1 MGILVTGGLGF
12 IGSNLVDSLIS
23 LNYKVVVID
32 DLSTGLKG
40 NKNTQAKYI
49 YQNIRDYINSPKKLI
64 KIIKANKIKTI
75 FHLAA
80 SADVRLSMKYPEK
93 VFDINVLSSV
103 ALFNIANNCGIKKF
117 IFTST
122 SAVYGEPKYF
132 PVDEKHKKD
141 PISTYG
147 LSKLTFEQYL
157 FYSANENVSTIIFRL
172 PNVYGPRQRPD
183 LEAGVIAI
191 FNNLMKKGKKVIIY
205 GDGLQSRDWVHV
217 SDIIK
222 AFILSMNKNLK
233 YEIIGLGSRKK
244 HNVNYLYRNLAIINN
259 YFLKPKFQ
267 KSRLGDVTNMIMCN
281 KKAKKLLNWTPSI
294 DFKNGL
300 KKIED

>member
-1 MGILVTGGLGF
+1 MSILVTGGLGF
-12 IGSNLVDSLIS
+12 IGSNLVDLLIS
-23 LNYKVVVID
+23 MNYKVAVID
-32 DLSTGLKG
+32 NLSTGLKA
-40 NKNTQAKYI
+40 NKNSKAKYI
-49 YQNIRDYINSPKKLI
+49 YQDIRNYINSPQKLRS
-64 KIIKANKIKTI
+64 IIKTNKIKII

-80 SADVRLSMKYPEK
+80 SADVRLSMKCPEE
-93 VFDINVLSSV
+93 VFDINVISSV
-103 ALFNIANNCGIKKF
+103 ALFNIVNNCGIKKF

-132 PVDEKHKKD
+132 PVDEKHKKE

-157 FYSANENVSTIIFRL
+157 SYSAKENVSTIIFRL

-191 FNNLMKKGKKVIIY
+191 FNNLMKKGKKVNIY

-217 SDIIK
+217 DDIIN
-222 AFILSMNKNLK
+222 AFILSIKKKLK

-244 HNVNYLYRNLAIINN
+244 HNVNYLYRNLAIINR
-259 YFLKPKFQ
+259 YSLKPKFL
-267 KSRLGDVTNMIMCN
+267 KSRPGDITNMIMCN
-281 KKAKKLLNWTPSI
+281 KKAKKLLNWSPSI